1 MPGRTDRP
9 GSGPDRPDRPH
20 RPDRPE
26 PGPADDLRRRLDSLP
41 PSHPSS
47 PWYRAGRRQD
57 GSPEGTPGSSRSA
70 RSEKS
75 GVNRAGQDA
84 AGAAAG
90 AAAARAARK
99 GRPPDGSGRT
109 PEQEKRAANDALWA
123 QAARWHAADKARR
136 QAREKGAPAAPP
148 ARREPFRPWFA
159 DGTGDELWLSAD
171 GTGEPWFA
179 PGGDGE
185 R

>member
-9 GSGPDRPDRPH
+9 GSGPDRPDG
-20 RPDRPE
+20 PE
-26 PGPADDLRRRLDSLP
+26 PGPTDDLRRRLDSLP

-47 PWYRAGRRQD
+47 PWYRTGRRQA
-57 GSPEGTPGSSRSA
+57 GSPEGKPGSSRSV
-70 RSEKS
+70 RSEES

-84 AGAAAG
+84 AGATAG

-123 QAARWHAADKARR
+123 QAARGRAPDRARR
-136 QAREKGAPAAPP
+136 QAREKGAPAIPP
-148 ARREPFRPWFA
+148 ARREPFRP
-159 DGTGDELWLSAD
+159 
-171 GTGEPWFA
+171 
-179 PGGDGE
+179 
-185 R
+185 